1 MTADCPAPNR
11 PTEGYVFIVTYG
23 RSGSTLLQNLLNAI
37 DGYCIRGENENILMH
52 LARGWHAVQTS
63 RPMQGMRRAG
73 RPSGPEHPWFGAEA
87 VDPDRLGRSLAALFL
102 REVLRLPPG
111 TRVGGFKEIRFLAY
125 PEFFAAYLDF
135 LHRFFPGTRIVF
147 NTRDHAAVAR
157 SGWWARMDPAAVA
170 DRLAQADRLF
180 AAYQAAHPDRCITLH
195 YDDYVRDHSALAPL
209 FAFLGEPFD
218 AARVAKVMAR
228 RLDHLKE
235 TRPGVAGAM
244 QAGEAPEPRPVR
256 QGRAGKAGPAGRIR

>member
-1 MTADCPAPNR
+1 MTGSAPPAAAPPGPAR
-11 PTEGYVFIVTYG
+11 AVPHPPGGYVFIVTYG

-63 RPMQGMRRAG
+63 RPMRGMRSAG
-73 RPSGPEHPWFGAEA
+73 RVSGPEDPWFGAEA
-87 VDPDRLGRSLAALFL
+87 VDPGRLGRSLAALFL

-111 TRVGGFKEIRFLAY
+111 TRVGGFKEIRFLAH
-125 PEFFAAYLDF
+125 PEFFPAYLDF

-157 SGWWARMDPAAVA
+157 SGWWARMDPASVA
-170 DRLAQADRLF
+170 ARLREAERLF
-180 AAYQAAHPDRCITLH
+180 AAYQAAHPGRCITLH
-195 YDDYVRDHSALAPL
+195 YDDYVRDPAALAPL

-218 AARVAKVMAR
+218 AARVAAVMAR
-228 RLDHLKE
+228 RLDHLKGPRSAAE
-235 TRPGVAGAM
+235 GGA
-244 QAGEAPEPRPVR
+244 AAAAHPRPT
-256 QGRAGKAGPAGRIR
+256 G